1 MSCSESAPLLE
12 NGGHTGHRNLPL
24 TRCVVN
30 FMKGEGE
37 PSWTKSFEFF
47 IFGTWFNILLV
58 FVPLSFISHNMD
70 WDVGLVFLFS
80 FMAIM
85 PLAKVATIP
94 VIRLLE
100 D

>member
-1 MSCSESAPLLE
+1 MSYSESAPLLA

-30 FMKGEGE
+30 FMKGEGQ
-37 PSWTKSFEFF
+37 PSWTESFKFF

-80 FMAIM
+80 FMAIV
-85 PLAKVATIP
+85 PLAKVATTP
-94 VIRLLE
+94 VIRLFQ